1 MHRTKIAT
9 RSIAALAAST
19 LLLWAATGYGQSSST
34 GNQPMSMPMH
44 LGGSGSP
51 MPTETG
57 QSAFAAIA
65 EIVGILN
72 ADETTDWSKADISA
86 LRDHL
91 VDMNMLMM
99 GATVTQSET
108 GNEVVFVIEG
118 EGQVLR
124 AIQAMA
130 LPHARQLDM
139 MDGWSAT
146 ATTTSNGAVLTMTAE
161 QPFAMAKIQ
170 GLGFFGLMVTGAQH
184 QPHHLALAQGNAAA
198 Q

>member
-9 RSIAALAAST
+9 RSITALAAST
-19 LLLWAATGYGQSSST
+19 LLLWTATGYGQSSST
-34 GNQPMSMPMH
+34 GNQPMPMH
-44 LGGSGSP
+44 LGGNGSP

-57 QSAFAAIA
+57 QSAFSAIA
-65 EIVGILN
+65 EIVGLLN
-72 ADETTDWSKADISA
+72 ADDTTDWSKVDISA
-86 LRDHL
+86 LRNHL

-99 GATVTQSET
+99 GAKVTQSET
-108 GNEVVFVIEG
+108 GNEVVFIVEG

-146 ATTTSNGAVLTMTAE
+146 ATTTSKGAVLTMKAE
-161 QPFAMAKIQ
+161 QPFALAKIQ

-198 Q
+198 R

>member
-9 RSIAALAAST
+9 RSITALAAST
-19 LLLWAATGYGQSSST
+19 LLLWTATGYGQSSST
-34 GNQPMSMPMH
+34 GNQPMPMH
-44 LGGSGSP
+44 LGGNGSP

-65 EIVGILN
+65 EIVGLLN
-72 ADETTDWSKADISA
+72 ADDTTDWSKVDISA
-86 LRDHL
+86 LRNHL

-99 GATVTQSET
+99 GAKVTQSET
-108 GNEVVFVIEG
+108 GNEVVFIVEG

-146 ATTTSNGAVLTMTAE
+146 ATTTSKGAVLTMKAE
-161 QPFAMAKIQ
+161 QPFALAKIQ

-198 Q
+198 R